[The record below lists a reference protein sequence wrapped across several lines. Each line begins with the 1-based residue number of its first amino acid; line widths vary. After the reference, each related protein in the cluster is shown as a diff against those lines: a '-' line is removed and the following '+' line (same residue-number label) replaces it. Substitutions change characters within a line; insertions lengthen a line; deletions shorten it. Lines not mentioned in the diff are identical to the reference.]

1 MQNISYDRNH
11 FYDYG
16 LCFYLLKYGKLPN
29 VSGLQTPLALEMTL
43 PSTAQ
48 TEQDEFSALP
58 RLLCYLFFPRCG
70 SAVIVIGS
78 VAVIER

>member
-1 MQNISYDRNH
+1 M
-11 FYDYG
+11 
-16 LCFYLLKYGKLPN
+16 
-29 VSGLQTPLALEMTL
+29 SGLQTPLALEMTL